1 MKVSKEEI
9 KSRIERILSDILSDK
24 HEAKITI
31 KFSKS
36 EDVNNGNNDQTRSIK
51 KKRVLD
57 K

>member
-1 MKVSKEEI
+1 MEVSDEEI

-36 EDVNNGNNDQTRSIK
+36 EDVNNGNYDSGRYFK
-51 KKRVLD
+51 KQ
-57 K
+57 

>member
-1 MKVSKEEI
+1 MKVSDKEI

-36 EDVNNGNNDQTRSIK
+36 EDVNNGNRNQSRNF
-51 KKRVLD
+51 REE
-57 K
+57 

>member
-1 MKVSKEEI
+1 MKVSDEEI

-36 EDVNNGNNDQTRSIK
+36 EDVNNGNDDKSGNFK
-51 KKRVLD
+51 KK
-57 K
+57 

>member
-1 MKVSKEEI
+1 MEVSEREI

-36 EDVNNGNNDQTRSIK
+36 EDVNNGNHDSSRHFK
-51 KKRVLD
+51 KQ
-57 K
+57 